1 MYMRTA
7 VAAAIVAAATAFAPT
22 PAGVAQVILILAK
35 LKLVKSLS
43 LLSLR

>member
-22 PAGVAQVILILAK
+22 PAGVAQVILL
-35 LKLVKSLS
+35 LVKRNLVKAVSFLS
-43 LLSLR
+43 LP

>member
-22 PAGVAQVILILAK
+22 PAGVAQVILILVK
-35 LKLVKSLS
+35 LNLVKSLS
-43 LLSLR
+43 LLSL